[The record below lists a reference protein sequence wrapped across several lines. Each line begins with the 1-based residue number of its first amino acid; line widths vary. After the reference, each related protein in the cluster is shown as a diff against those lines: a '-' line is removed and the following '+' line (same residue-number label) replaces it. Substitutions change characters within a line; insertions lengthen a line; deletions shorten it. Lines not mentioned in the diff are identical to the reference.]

1 MTRRGW
7 FTLALLVSAV
17 IPLPASDVGKD
28 WGVEKQS
35 WIDPCTGVR
44 VWEMTANKGEA
55 STLYFHFPNFTR
67 DSRYLLFTSNRSGSN
82 QIYRMSIPEGRIVQL
97 TDTTGV
103 GSIGLVPDHTNPRRI
118 YYQRRHDIVALDVEN
133 FSERLVGTVPEPH
146 FGGYHQPTL
155 SGDGKWITV
164 GRQIDPK
171 TWEVGLMSTETGQ
184 YKTVIRVGF
193 RIGHIQHS
201 PTEPVIFFTWETSGY
216 APQRSWLVN
225 TDGTGLRPF
234 YQRVERKDW
243 FTPLKEW
250 LTHEAWIMGTGE
262 MTMVNDRVGMVIV
275 STNGTSRL
283 VREGSYWHGE
293 ARPDGK
299 FIVTDDFDGRVWL
312 TETATGNTR
321 VLATGL
327 RKPKD
332 VHLHPSFD
340 WSGRYVIFNMTKN
353 HRAVGLIDLNDL
365 PAMNWR

>member
-1 MTRRGW
+1 MTRPSW
-7 FTLALLVSAV
+7 FSFLILACTSLPLL
-17 IPLPASDVGKD
+17 ASDVGKD

-35 WIDPCTGVR
+35 WIDPITGVR

-55 STLYFHFPNFTR
+55 NTLYFHFPNFTR
-67 DSRYLLFTSNRSGSN
+67 DSRYLLFTSNRTGTN

-97 TDTTGV
+97 TDSPGV
-103 GSIGLVPDHTNPRRI
+103 GGLVPDHTNARRI
-118 YYQRRHDIVALDVEN
+118 YYQRRPDIVALDVED
-133 FSERLVGTVPEPH
+133 FSERLVGTVP
-146 FGGYHQPTL
+146 GGGGLSL
-155 SGDGKWITV
+155 SGDGKWLTLSRRV
-164 GRQIDPK
+164 DPK
-171 TWEVGLMSTETGQ
+171 TSEIGLLSTETGQ

-201 PTEPVIFFTWETSGY
+201 PTEPLIFFVWETGGY

-234 YQRVERKDW
+234 YQRVDRKDW

-275 STNGTSRL
+275 NTNGTSRL
-283 VREGSYWHGE
+283 VREGRYWHGE

-299 FIVTDDFDGRVWL
+299 FMVMDDFDGRVWL
-312 TETATGNTR
+312 TETATGNAR

-327 RKPKD
+327 RNPKG

-340 WSGRYVIFNMTKN
+340 WSGRYVIFNTTKN

-365 PAMNWR
+365 PAQNWH